1 MKRTL
6 AIILT
11 VVTVIGMLAV
21 SASAATANT
30 WKDPRL
36 DNERFDGNG
45 TAAIAYRFATQGSG
59 KLIAINPYLAGE
71 SGKFDLIAYKWD
83 KNYNKTVSGTPVLEM
98 KEIVFNKED
107 AKWTTFSEQAIT
119 LTTPLPAGEYLFV
132 MTNFKDTSWA
142 ICNFLFS
149 ANPGFKVY
157 KNGAATEEDR
167 SLFWQLVFEDGGWY
181 KDTPLSADVEDGG
194 DNPSGGENPGGDNPG
209 GDNPGGD
216 NPGGDNPGTSDAVI
230 AASAVILLAGAV
242 IVYDRKRRH

>member
-11 VVTVIGMLAV
+11 VMTVIAMLAV

-36 DNERFDGNG
+36 DNERFDGSG

-71 SGKFDLIAYKWD
+71 SGKFDLIVYKWD

-107 AKWTTFSEQAIT
+107 AKWTSFSEQAIT
-119 LTTPLPAGEYLFV
+119 LTTPLPADEYLFV

-142 ICNFLFS
+142 ICNYLFS

-181 KDTPLSADVEDGG
+181 KDTPLSADIEDGG
-194 DNPSGGENPGGDNPG
+194 DNPGGDNPGGDNPG

>member
-11 VVTVIGMLAV
+11 VMTVIGMLAL
-21 SASAATANT
+21 SASAANIANT
-30 WKDPRL
+30 WKDPKL

-71 SGKFDLIAYKWD
+71 SGKFDLIVYKWD
-83 KNYNKTVSGTPVLEM
+83 KNYGKTVSGTPVLEM
-98 KEIVFNKED
+98 KEIVFDKTD
-107 AKWTTFSEQAIT
+107 AKWTTFDDQDIT

-157 KNGAATEEDR
+157 KNGEAAER
-167 SLFWQLVFEDGGWY
+167 SLWWQLVFEDEGWY

-194 DNPSGGENPGGDNPG
+194 VNPGGDNPGGDNPG

>member
-11 VVTVIGMLAV
+11 VMTVIAMLAV

-59 KLIAINPYLAGE
+59 KLVAINPYLAGE
-71 SGKFDLIAYKWD
+71 SGKFDLIVYKWD
-83 KNYNKTVSGTPVLEM
+83 KNYGKTVSGTPVLEM
-98 KEIVFNKED
+98 KEIVFDKTD
-107 AKWTTFSEQAIT
+107 AKWTTFDDQDIT

-157 KNGAATEEDR
+157 KNGEAAER
-167 SLFWQLVFEDGGWY
+167 SLWWQLVFEDEGWY

-194 DNPSGGENPGGDNPG
+194 DNTGGGDNPDGDNPG

-230 AASAVILLAGAV
+230 AASTVILLAGAV

>member
-11 VVTVIGMLAV
+11 VMTVIGMLAV

-30 WKDPRL
+30 WKDPKL
-36 DNERFDGNG
+36 DDERFDGNG

-71 SGKFDLIAYKWD
+71 SGKFDLIVYKWD
-83 KNYNKTVSGTPVLEM
+83 KNYGKTVSGTPVLEM
-98 KEIVFNKED
+98 KEIVFDKTD
-107 AKWTTFSEQAIT
+107 AKWTTFNDQDIT

-157 KNGAATEEDR
+157 KNGEAAER
-167 SLFWQLVFEDGGWY
+167 SLWWQLVFEDEGWY
-181 KDTPLSADVEDGG
+181 KDTPLSADVED
-194 DNPSGGENPGGDNPG
+194 G

>member
-11 VVTVIGMLAV
+11 VMTVIAMLAV

-59 KLIAINPYLAGE
+59 KLVAINPYLAGE
-71 SGKFDLIAYKWD
+71 SGKFDLIVYKWD
-83 KNYNKTVSGTPVLEM
+83 KNYGKTVSGTPVLEM
-98 KEIVFNKED
+98 KEIVFDKTD
-107 AKWTTFSEQAIT
+107 AKWTTFDDQDIT

-157 KNGAATEEDR
+157 KNGEAAER
-167 SLFWQLVFEDGGWY
+167 SLWWQLVFEDEGWY

-194 DNPSGGENPGGDNPG
+194 DNPGGGA
-209 GDNPGGD
+209 

>member
-11 VVTVIGMLAV
+11 VMTVIGMLAF
-21 SASAATANT
+21 SASAANIANT
-30 WKDPRL
+30 WKDPKL
-36 DNERFDGNG
+36 DDERFDGNG

-71 SGKFDLIAYKWD
+71 SGKFDLIVYKWD

-98 KEIVFNKED
+98 KEIVFDKTD
-107 AKWTTFSEQAIT
+107 SKWSTFNDQDIT
-119 LTTPLPAGEYLFV
+119 LTTPLPADEYLFV

-142 ICNFLFS
+142 ICNYLFS

-157 KNGAATEEDR
+157 KNGVATEEDR
-167 SLFWQLVFEDGGWY
+167 SLFWQLVFEDEGWY

-194 DNPSGGENPGGDNPG
+194 DTPGGGDNPG
-209 GDNPGGD
+209 GDTPGGNKD
-216 NPGGDNPGTSDAVI
+216 PENPGTSDAVI

>member
-11 VVTVIGMLAV
+11 VMTVIGMLAV

-71 SGKFDLIAYKWD
+71 SGKFDLIVYKWD
-83 KNYNKTVSGTPVLEM
+83 KNYGKTVSGTPVLEM
-98 KEIVFNKED
+98 KEIVFDKTD
-107 AKWTTFSEQAIT
+107 AKWTTFDDQVIT

-149 ANPGFKVY
+149 ANPGF
-157 KNGAATEEDR
+157 
-167 SLFWQLVFEDGGWY
+167 
-181 KDTPLSADVEDGG
+181 
-194 DNPSGGENPGGDNPG
+194 
-209 GDNPGGD
+209 
-216 NPGGDNPGTSDAVI
+216 
-230 AASAVILLAGAV
+230 
-242 IVYDRKRRH
+242 

>member
-11 VVTVIGMLAV
+11 VMTVIAMLAV

-59 KLIAINPYLAGE
+59 KLVAINPYLAGE
-71 SGKFDLIAYKWD
+71 SGKFDLIVYKWD
-83 KNYNKTVSGTPVLEM
+83 KNYGKTVSGTPVLEM
-98 KEIVFNKED
+98 KEIVFDKTD
-107 AKWTTFSEQAIT
+107 AKWTTFDDQDIT

-132 MTNFKDTSWA
+132 MTNFKYTSWA

-157 KNGAATEEDR
+157 KNGEAAER
-167 SLFWQLVFEDGGWY
+167 SLWWQLVFEDEGWY
-181 KDTPLSADVEDGG
+181 KDTPLSADVED
-194 DNPSGGENPGGDNPG
+194 GGDNPG

>member
-11 VVTVIGMLAV
+11 VMTVIGMLAF
-21 SASAATANT
+21 SASAANIANT
-30 WKDPRL
+30 WKDPKL
-36 DNERFDGNG
+36 DDERFDGNG

-71 SGKFDLIAYKWD
+71 SGKFDLIVYKWD
-83 KNYNKTVSGTPVLEM
+83 KNYGKTVSGTPVLEM
-98 KEIVFNKED
+98 KEIVFDKTD
-107 AKWTTFSEQAIT
+107 AKWTTFNDQDIT

-157 KNGAATEEDR
+157 KNGEATEEDR

-194 DNPSGGENPGGDNPG
+194 DNPGGDNPGGDNPG

-216 NPGGDNPGTSDAVI
+216 NPDNPGTSDAVI

>member
-11 VVTVIGMLAV
+11 VMTVIGMLAV

-71 SGKFDLIAYKWD
+71 SGKFDLIVYKWD
-83 KNYNKTVSGTPVLEM
+83 KNYGKTVSGTPVLEM
-98 KEIVFNKED
+98 KEIVFDKTD
-107 AKWTTFSEQAIT
+107 AKWTTFDDQDIT

-157 KNGAATEEDR
+157 KNGEAAER
-167 SLFWQLVFEDGGWY
+167 SLWWQLVFEDEGWY

-194 DNPSGGENPGGDNPG
+194 DNT
-209 GDNPGGD
+209 
-216 NPGGDNPGTSDAVI
+216 GGDNPGTSDAVI